1 MYNMNG
7 PEGATGAEPKHPG
20 PAVNRRISRVSRHM
34 AKLALE
40 FRRAGNL
47 DSAHK
52 IEAAGT
58 EPVEAMRGGRL

>member
-1 MYNMNG
+1 MGNTTNL
-7 PEGATGAEPKHPG
+7 PGATS
-20 PAVNRRISRVSRHM
+20 RRIARVSRHM

-40 FRRAGNL
+40 FRRAGDL

-58 EPVEAMRGGRL
+58 ETVEAMRGGRL